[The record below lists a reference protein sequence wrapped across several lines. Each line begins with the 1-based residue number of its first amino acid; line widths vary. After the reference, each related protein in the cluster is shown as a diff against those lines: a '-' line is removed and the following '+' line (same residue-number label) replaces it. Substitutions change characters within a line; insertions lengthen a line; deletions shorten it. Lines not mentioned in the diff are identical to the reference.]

1 MCKEALLAL
10 RAGKLG
16 EHERRAEHVANKT
29 MHIGVLCE
37 MHTCMVLTLYLVLPE
52 DVSGS
57 TMTVIVQFRCCDACS
72 SAKYSWVT
80 CSSHDM
86 HTDLNVLQTMATN
99 PCELQ
104 AAALHRHWLYTTGG

>member
-1 MCKEALLAL
+1 M
-10 RAGKLG
+10 
-16 EHERRAEHVANKT
+16 
-29 MHIGVLCE
+29 
-37 MHTCMVLTLYLVLPE
+37 YLVLPE

-57 TMTVIVQFRCCDACS
+57 TVTVIVQFRCCDACS

-99 PCELQ
+99 ACETIGSSVAQALAIYSWGSREPC
-104 AAALHRHWLYTTGG
+104 T